1 MPLKVVYNQARKQHW
16 PVNDALKI
24 QKTFHK
30 SHDII
35 NKLLV
40 IIRVDNMSAKKEIN
54 FSQTKP

>member
-1 MPLKVVYNQARKQHW
+1 M
-16 PVNDALKI
+16 

-30 SHDII
+30 SRDII